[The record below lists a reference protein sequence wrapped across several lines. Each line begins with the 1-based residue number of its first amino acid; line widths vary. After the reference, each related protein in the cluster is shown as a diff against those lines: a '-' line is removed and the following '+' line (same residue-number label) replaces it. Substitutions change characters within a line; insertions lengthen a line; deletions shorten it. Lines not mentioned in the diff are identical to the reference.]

1 MKSSSLRTVLRGAAV
16 RHFCLLMGCTALG
29 GAAPAWAIDLINN
42 GTDRLE
48 LHAQGIF
55 ASNDKVYIQGRHTG
69 SIGHRINMIY
79 GRKLN
84 DDWTLGMRQEWAYD
98 PFYYDGSNAH
108 TKRFQYV
115 FLKSAR
121 WGQLNVGQQ
130 KSLTFDMVGSIT
142 DWYLGYGTKGQGTF
156 NGYGGNQLLGFS
168 RPKRTVYYRVKR
180 GAFEL
185 GVMAGGSTGPVHNS
199 VSSASVGSS
208 TFLDSTRDG
217 LYQVGTIWHPSSKW
231 SLRLAYGHTDMTERG
246 VNAQGD
252 ITTRH
257 PDAEGW
263 LSGITYTSHPWY
275 HALVYGQ
282 YRNLNASAAGAS
294 GYQKA
299 TALESYSSYSFPE
312 MGELGFFKAYGGINL
327 LSDKT
332 SAGQSGYS
340 VAGFALITLHDHL
353 AIGLERKFDM
363 AKNKAGQATGED
375 EYELVAKY
383 YF

>member
-1 MKSSSLRTVLRGAAV
+1 MVSYVSRVGQGFCV
-16 RHFCLLMGCTALG
+16 RHRFILPWLLVLG
-29 GAAPAWAIDLINN
+29 IAQPAMAIDLVN
-42 GTDRLE
+42 TDSDRLE

-79 GRKLN
+79 THRLN
-84 DDWTLGMRQEWAYD
+84 AEWAVGMRQEWSYD
-98 PFYYDGSNAH
+98 PFYYDHTDAH

-115 FLKSAR
+115 FVRNAR
-121 WGQLNVGQQ
+121 WGQLSVGQQ

-168 RPKRTVYYRVKR
+168 RPNKTIYYRVKNQD
-180 GAFEL
+180 FEYGLMYGL
-185 GVMAGGSTGPVHNS
+185 GSGRVHNA
-199 VSSASVGSS
+199 VNPGSVGSGD
-208 TFLDSTRDG
+208 FVDSSRDA
-217 LYQVGTIWHPSSKW
+217 LYQLGTVWYPSSHW
-231 SLRLAYGHTDMTERG
+231 SLRLAYGITQMSERT
-246 VNAQGD
+246 VDPQGELD
-252 ITTRH
+252 TRH
-257 PDAEGW
+257 PNVEGW
-263 LSGITYTSHPWY
+263 LSGLTYTNAPWY
-275 HALVYGQ
+275 HALVYGE
-282 YRNLNASAAGAS
+282 YRNLNASAATAS
-294 GYQKA
+294 GYREAK
-299 TALESYSSYSFPE
+299 ALESYSSYSFPE

-327 LSDKT
+327 FSDKN
-332 SAGQSGYS
+332 SPGRSGYS

-363 AKNKAGQATGED
+363 AKNKRGESTGED